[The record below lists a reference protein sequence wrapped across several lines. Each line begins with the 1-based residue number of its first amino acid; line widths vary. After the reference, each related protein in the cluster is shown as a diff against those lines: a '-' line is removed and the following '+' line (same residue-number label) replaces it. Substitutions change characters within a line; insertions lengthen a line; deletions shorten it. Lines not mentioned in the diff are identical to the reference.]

1 MTTPPEAARDANA
14 FVATAMEAL
23 NRGDLDLAEVH
34 CRQALAMEP
43 KHIGALAVL
52 GGVLHGL
59 ARFREAESLF
69 ADLTE
74 RAPGTASFWMNLGT
88 VRRATGKLD
97 AALAAYAR
105 AAELGEKSAD
115 FLFNLGLTH
124 LERLD
129 PEAARSLLAQAM
141 TLAPADAEIRLEYA
155 RACEM
160 LGLSDEAVAALL
172 GSQTD
177 GTLAPNLR
185 ARIALQ
191 LLHLGEAGTALRMAE
206 RLATQWAP
214 PTTGGALQHQT
225 TNATTS
231 GGVLEPHAA
240 LTLAQLYERL
250 NRVEEARSLLGR
262 IKSDP
267 GTLAQ
272 GVVLPST
279 EARLLQRG
287 GQHEEA
293 VSLLRRELGWRR
305 DLRLRQTSLFRL
317 AASLDALGRH
327 DEALEALRQ
336 AHQTQLSNAHINSPL
351 VTLQATKPLRFARRS
366 ADADDVSRWRE
377 ESAPSSAES
386 PIFVVGLPR
395 SGKIL
400 VEMMLDAH
408 PDLVASGG
416 RPLLQHALKA
426 WAALGDVYP
435 QSLAT
440 LGDKSLAAARDKY
453 RQAARHGLRI
463 GAGQRIVDTDP
474 MNLLQL
480 PAIRRLFPNAPIVL
494 VARHPCD
501 ALLSAY
507 FQEFATTEL
516 MTMAASLQTLA
527 FSYDIAMSHWS
538 RQREILAPRVHEI
551 PYERLVADFSDEA
564 GALCAA
570 LELSWNDAMARPD
583 EHARGRGY
591 VPGASYAEV
600 VRPVAASAVGKWR
613 SYSKHFA
620 PILPQLK
627 AHAARWRYSLE

>member
-1 MTTPPEAARDANA
+1 MSGTPQGTRDANA

-43 KHIGALAVL
+43 QHIGALAVL

-124 LERLD
+124 LERFD
-129 PEAARSLLAQAM
+129 PEAARSVLAQAM
-141 TLAPADAEIRLEYA
+141 NLAPADAEIRLEYA
-155 RACEM
+155 RACEA
-160 LGLSDEAVAALL
+160 LGLGDEAVTALL

-177 GTLAPNLR
+177 DTIAPNLR

-191 LLHLGEAGTALRMAE
+191 LLRLGEASTALRMAE
-206 RLATQWAP
+206 RLVAKWAP
-214 PTTGGALQHQT
+214 ATTGGALQRQA
-225 TNATTS
+225 TNAATS
-231 GGVLEPHAA
+231 GSALEPQAA

-250 NRVEEARSLLGR
+250 NRVEDARSLLGR

-267 GTLAQ
+267 RTLAQ

-279 EARLLQRG
+279 EARLLQRE
-287 GQHEEA
+287 GQHDEA
-293 VSLLRRELGWRR
+293 VAILRKELGWRR
-305 DLRLRQTSLFRL
+305 DTQLRQTNLFRI

-327 DEALEALRQ
+327 DEAFEALQQ
-336 AHQTQLSNAHINSPL
+336 AHHAQLSNAHVDSHL
-351 VTLQATKPLRFARRS
+351 VTLQATRPLLFARRS
-366 ADADDVSRWRE
+366 ADADDVSRWRDD
-377 ESAPSSAES
+377 APPSSAES
-386 PIFVVGLPR
+386 PVFVVGFPR

-408 PDLVASGG
+408 PGLVASEG

-440 LGDKSLAAARDKY
+440 LEAGPLAAARDKY

-480 PAIRRLFPNAPIVL
+480 PAIRRLFPNSPIVF

-516 MTMAASLQTLA
+516 ITMAASLQALA
-527 FSYDIAMSHWS
+527 FSYNVAMSHWS
-538 RQREILAPRVHEI
+538 GQCEILAPRVHEI
-551 PYERLVADFSDEA
+551 SYERLVADFSNEA
-564 GALCAA
+564 SALCAA
-570 LELSWNDAMARPD
+570 LELPWNDAMARPD

-591 VPGASYAEV
+591 VPGASYAEAI
-600 VRPVAASAVGKWR
+600 RPVAVSAVGKWR
-613 SYSKHFA
+613 SYSQHFVLV
-620 PILPQLK
+620 LPQLK
-627 AHAARWRYSLE
+627 AHAARLHYSLE